1 MRVAEFDTIFLSY
14 DEPNADLHYADLCD
28 KVPWAKRVHGVK
40 GSDAAHKAAAE
51 QSDTEWFVTVDAD
64 NIVQPEFFNLDLDM
78 SDPKIKVYGWCG
90 RNSINGLRYGNGGL
104 KIWKKDFVLNMK
116 THEAAESDRA
126 QVDFC
131 WEDGYRNFPRVYSD
145 SIITGSP
152 FQAWRAGFREGVK
165 MTLLDGVR
173 VPPQEIKQQIWWHNI
188 HRLRMWSTVGSH
200 KDNGLFAI
208 YGARLGTWM
217 TNCSDWNYVD
227 VRDFEL
233 LRQLYD
239 DCVVHLEQDENKLIE
254 EIKNLGD
261 KIKLELGLDWVYMDP
276 AMSKYTLDLYDETI
290 NLGLTYF
297 KQ

>member
-1 MRVAEFDTIFLSY
+1 
-14 DEPNADLHYADLCD
+14 
-28 KVPWAKRVHGVK
+28 
-40 GSDAAHKAAAE
+40 
-51 QSDTEWFVTVDAD
+51 
-64 NIVQPEFFNLDLDM
+64 
-78 SDPKIKVYGWCG
+78 
-90 RNSINGLRYGNGGL
+90 
-104 KIWKKDFVLNMK
+104 
-116 THEAAESDRA
+116 
-126 QVDFC
+126 
-131 WEDGYRNFPRVYSD
+131 
-145 SIITGSP
+145 
-152 FQAWRAGFREGVK
+152 
-165 MTLLDGVR
+165 
-173 VPPQEIKQQIWWHNI
+173 
-188 HRLRMWSTVGSH
+188 
-200 KDNGLFAI
+200 
-208 YGARLGTWM
+208 M